1 LLLYTDGVTEVLDT
15 GNHEFGQE
23 RLADVL
29 RQNAGL
35 TAPDMLQVLRQGM
48 GAFGDNRPLVD
59 DVTMIALKI
68 SE

>member
-1 LLLYTDGVTEVLDT
+1 
-15 GNHEFGQE
+15 
-23 RLADVL
+23 LADVL